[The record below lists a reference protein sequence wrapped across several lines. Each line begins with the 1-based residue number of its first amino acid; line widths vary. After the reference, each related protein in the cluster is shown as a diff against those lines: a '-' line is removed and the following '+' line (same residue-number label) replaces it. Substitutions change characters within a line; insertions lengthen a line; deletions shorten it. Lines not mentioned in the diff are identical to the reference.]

1 MEIGIAQEGDVAC
14 RRMVYTVGLTAY
26 SGLPGRKGSMVIGGR
41 YRITKAA
48 DIVIRRSSVYAIA
61 LIINDT
67 GGEGRVV
74 NKYPIRR
81 LIASR
86 ALTGRERILNEVAI
100 YHYPT
105 LDIRAKGNARGCAWI

>member
-1 MEIGIAQEGDVAC
+1 MEINIAQEGDVAC
-14 RRMVYTVGLTAY
+14 RCVIPTVGLTTY

-41 YRITKAA
+41 CRITKAA

-74 NKYPIRR
+74 NKYSIRS

-86 ALTGRERILNEVAI
+86 AVTGREPILNEVAI
-100 YHYPT
+100 YHYST
-105 LDIRAKGNARGCAWI
+105 LDIRAEGNARGCAHI

>member
-1 MEIGIAQEGDVAC
+1 
-14 RRMVYTVGLTAY
+14 MVYTVGLITY

-41 YRITKAA
+41 CRITKAA

-61 LIINDT
+61 LIINGT

-74 NKYPIRR
+74 NKYSIRS
-81 LIASR
+81 LLVIV
-86 ALTGRERILNEVAI
+86 ALTGRELILNEVAI

-105 LDIRAKGNARGCAWI
+105 LDIRTKGNSRGCAPI